1 MSVEPLVGLPSV
13 SESAAV
19 LLVDDTPSNL
29 LALEAVLAPLG
40 VRTVS
45 ASSGE
50 QALAYVAQEPFA
62 VALVDVQMPDIDG
75 FELTRRIR
83 LTEHGRELP
92 VLFITAIHRDE
103 VYAKKGY

>member
-1 MSVEPLVGLPSV
+1 MRAESLPGV
-13 SESAAV
+13 HTRPESAAV

-50 QALAYVAQEPFA
+50 EALAHVAREPFA

-103 VYAKKGY
+103 VYAK